1 MATEKIPTEFRGL
14 LLSDDRATLWDA
26 ESSYTQATPQTG
38 VPVPQQST
46 RATLRT
52 SGTLAADKAY
62 RLRTLRGGFA
72 GGGASWVW
80 RNEADLATEFRGW
93 NQPSVLQ
100 GFEAVRWTDA
110 SGAFK
115 YTKQPNAITTTTGEI
130 VCAYYTRDTSRTDEY
145 GIEVSIRSTAGTWS
159 TVLIS
164 STANDVPSLQVQS
177 PALMLL
183 PSGRVLCYYWIFD
196 TSNNEANI
204 RSYYSDDDG
213 VSWALGEPAV
223 LDSAITYST
232 TEGAGTAGYACRRIR
247 AAYSAGTICLVVQ
260 VRRAST
266 TANARDTFQQWASAD
281 LGSRFTSVEEWG
293 DTSGLGGDW
302 HDVLPVQ
309 GGFLF
314 VWLDLS
320 AKDPL
325 SKRIGNAYSKLTA
338 ATSQATM
345 TSSVDMA
352 EIDGSGKFFLD
363 GDCASCVDATGN
375 VYVYPR
381 ATAVGGME
389 AIAIS
394 MSTTGGRTWETY
406 GQGSLASGWSPVY
419 NASDT
424 GTHPRD
430 YSVTAQGG
438 RIVMMTNWDATPG
451 NEDDS
456 LGAIY
461 FGGWSTVTMPNYA
474 NRYGS
479 EMNRVGFEHTW
490 LPFDLPNNVGWTA
503 QGAGLAGLLNGY
515 MQIATSTNFKR
526 FNISPTG
533 TAAEGIIVLA
543 SFEVDIDGV
552 AATDRAGIR
561 VRCESA
567 GVGYIVDVQC
577 STAAMVIRDEVAG
590 ADLAAISSGIDLT
603 AGIDLLIGLGDAK
616 CSVWWRQRDN
626 NEDRKWVELVK
637 GVAVSDNSGATGT
650 HLIEF
655 GNRSVGTVNTKWHNL
670 CWVSDEWAGAG
681 LHSLQ
686 ANPDDL
692 LGRDHSAS
700 PSWMHG
706 GTYVTASNGSTVR
719 GDEWKIVT
727 RYDHEIERALIS
739 GRQPSPRVG
748 WRSTST
754 AQQQIAFQLTSLAD
768 TEIGNGILGVALF
781 GTNVGQVQVEGY
793 DKDTTAWVSLG
804 TASATDGLAP
814 LDYVRQGDTVRPSG
828 VTPTSPPEPFINTN
842 EMVDGYF
849 FLGSG
854 TGRTIR
860 ANSQGKWTH
869 NSTKHCVL
877 ELDGAEAGDATAG
890 SAGSI
895 VPRSWAILLDL
906 KGVRYSGIRI
916 TIPTPTGTIPVPP
929 QAYWEIGTLLVGSV
943 VLHGDQYSWG
953 RTIELQAGTELLE
966 ARDRT
971 TRSRVDA
978 PVRRVVSYAWSDA
991 IDQTQATNAAG
1002 NADPD
1007 FAQASDD
1014 SSAEA
1019 VTVMGS
1025 TAMQMQGIAKRINGA
1040 DVPVVYLPRV
1050 ARFADGVP
1058 LAVLNREAELI
1069 LGRVITPVSIEG
1081 VQGDELVDE
1090 VVRVATMTIQ
1100 EEV

>member
-1 MATEKIPTEFRGL
+1 MATEKTPAEFRGL
-14 LLSDDRATLWDA
+14 MLSDERATLWDA
-26 ESSYTQATPQTG
+26 ESTFTQATPQAG
-38 VPVPQQST
+38 VPEPQQST

-52 SGTLAADKAY
+52 SGSMAADKAY

-80 RNEADLATEFRGW
+80 RNEADLVTEFRGW

-100 GFEAVRWTDA
+100 GFEAVRWTDG
-110 SGAFK
+110 SGAHK
-115 YTKQPNAITTTTGEI
+115 YTKQPNAITTTTGE
-130 VCAYYTRDTSRTDEY
+130 VLCAYYTRDTDRAIEY

-164 STANDVPSLQVQS
+164 TTANDVPTLQKQS
-177 PALMLL
+177 PALMLM
-183 PSGRVLCYYWIFD
+183 PSGRVLCYYWVYD
-196 TSNNEANI
+196 TSTNQANI
-204 RSYYSDDDG
+204 RSYYSDDSG
-213 VSWALGEPAV
+213 ASWALGEPAV
-223 LDSAITYST
+223 LDEAITYST
-232 TEGAGTAGYACRRIR
+232 TEGAGTAGYLCGRIR
-247 AAYSAGTICLVVQ
+247 AAYSGGTICLVVQ

-266 TANARDTFQQWASAD
+266 SANARDTFQQWASAD
-281 LGSRFTSVEEWG
+281 LGSRFTQVEEWG
-293 DTSGLGGDW
+293 DTAGLGGNW
-302 HDVLPVQ
+302 QDVLPVQ

-314 VWLDLS
+314 VYIDLS
-320 AKDPL
+320 DKDPI

-338 ATSQATM
+338 AASQSVM
-345 TSSVDMA
+345 TTVGAMA
-352 EIDGSGKFFLD
+352 EIDAGNKYFVD
-363 GDCASCVDATGN
+363 GDCSACVDETGYI
-375 VYVYPR
+375 YVYPR
-381 ATAVGGME
+381 ATAVVGME

-394 MSTTGGRTWETY
+394 MSTTGGRSWETY

-419 NASDT
+419 NVSDT

-438 RIVMMTNWDATPG
+438 RIAMMTNWDATPA

-461 FGGWSTVTMPNYA
+461 FGGWSTVTMPTYT

-479 EMNRVGFEHTW
+479 EMTRVGFEHTW

-503 QGAGLAGLLNGY
+503 VGAGTATLNNGY
-515 MQIATSTNFKR
+515 LEIATSGNAKR
-526 FNISPTG
+526 YNIAPTG
-533 TAAEGIIVLA
+533 TATEGMIVLA
-543 SFEVDIDGV
+543 SFEVDLDGTI
-552 AATDRAGIR
+552 ATDRAGMR

-590 ADLAAISSGIDLT
+590 SNLATLTSGIDLT
-603 AGIDLLIGLGDAK
+603 AGIDLLVAVGDAK

-626 NEDRKWVELVK
+626 SEDRKWVELVK

-650 HLIEF
+650 HLVEF
-655 GNRSVGTVNTKWHNL
+655 GNRQVGTANTKWYNV
-670 CWVSDEWAGAG
+670 CWVSDEWAGQG
-681 LHSLQ
+681 LHDMPT
-686 ANPDDL
+686 NPDDL
-692 LGRDHSAS
+692 LGRDYSAA
-700 PSWMHG
+700 PSWLDSG
-706 GTYVTASNGSTVR
+706 AYVSASNGSTVR
-719 GDEWKIVT
+719 GDEWKVAT
-727 RYDHEIERALIS
+727 RYDHEIERALIA

-768 TEIGNGILGVALF
+768 TEIGNGILGIALF
-781 GTNVGQVQVEGY
+781 GTNVGQVVVEGY
-793 DKDTTAWVSLG
+793 DLDTTAWVSLG

-828 VTPTSPPEPFINTN
+828 VTPADPPEPFINTN
-842 EMVDGYF
+842 ELVDGYF
-849 FLGSG
+849 FFGSG

-877 ELDGAEAGDATAG
+877 ELDSVAGGDATAG

-906 KGVRYSGIRI
+906 KGARYSGIRI

-953 RTIELQAGTELLE
+953 RTIELQAGTEVLE

-978 PVRRVVSYAWSDA
+978 PTRRVVSYAWSDA

-1014 SSAEA
+1014 ASAEA

-1050 ARFADGVP
+1050 ARFANGAP
-1058 LAVLNREAELI
+1058 LAVLNRDAELI
-1069 LGRVITPVSIEG
+1069 LGRVVTPVAIEG

-1090 VVRVATMTIQ
+1090 VVRVATLTIQ